1 MCVVGNFQKW
11 HSTRSGLDVWI
22 FLIKPNTKKKN
33 LFIFYFPIFSRV
45 RKILNVR
52 VFEDESG
59 KRWAKSTSEVKRE
72 ILCVSQFTLCHTLK
86 GNKPDF
92 RLAMGTE
99 ESKATYEQFLS
110 QLRSSYEP
118 QLVKGKRVGRKPVWM
133 KKKIYKQLFSIF
145 FRWCVWCLH
154 ASSHWKWWPCDFTIR
169 VHCICQERIKIK
181 FWDNTIDFKQII
193 RSGIIT

>member
-1 MCVVGNFQKW
+1 M
-11 HSTRSGLDVWI
+11 TRLRTPPRS
-22 FLIKPNTKKKN
+22 KKSQ
-33 LFIFYFPIFSRV
+33 P
-45 RKILNVR
+45 
-52 VFEDESG
+52 
-59 KRWAKSTSEVKRE
+59 KSTSEVKRE

-145 FRWCVWCLH
+145 FRWFW
-154 ASSHWKWWPCDFTIR
+154 SSVSSFCFRKKPFSSVKGKYLNLLSKKEQLSIERERERVLRHRPPVQDAKYFYSVQDGMVMQCD
-169 VHCICQERIKIK
+169 
-181 FWDNTIDFKQII
+181 QI
-193 RSGIIT
+193 